1 MQIKN
6 PVYANA
12 DETNIDLEIE
22 HPDYGWI
29 PFTATE
35 DDVEEHGR
43 DLYAQAK
50 AGDFGPVAPYVEP
63 PEPEP
68 QVPSS
73 VSRRQARLALLDA
86 GKLDEVEQAVEQGGR
101 AAEIEYDADTWSRDN
116 AFLQQ
121 LWSDLGGTESEL
133 DDLFIAA
140 AQK

>member
-6 PVYANA
+6 TVYASA
-12 DETNIDLEIE
+12 DEKSIDLEID

-35 DDVEEHGR
+35 NDVEEHGR
-43 DLYAQAK
+43 DLYARAK
-50 AGDFGPVAPYVEP
+50 AGEFGPVAPYEEP

-68 QVPSS
+68 IVPAQVT
-73 VSRRQARLALLDA
+73 RRQARLALLEAD
-86 GKLDEVEQAVEQGGR
+86 KLDEVEQVVEQAGR
-101 AAEIEYDADTWSRDN
+101 SAEIEYDADTWSRDN
-116 AFLQQ
+116 EFLQQ
-121 LWSDLGGTESEL
+121 LWSDLGGTEAEL